1 MDMNRNIEAVVNFLL
16 ILAIVL
22 FVSCKKEQLDPVQ
35 TEQKVKVETSSVTQI
50 TSSSAI
56 VGGDVTFDGGSIVR
70 ERGVCWSKTPSPIIG
85 GNHES
90 LGTGVGAFTYNL
102 TELEPATNYYVRAY
116 AINDAGIN
124 YGRVVGFSTLYKV
137 SDGTCNGHDYVDLG
151 LPSGT
156 LWATCNVGANVPE
169 EYGDLF
175 AWGEVEPKSDYSWNT
190 YKYCNNGNSHQLTKY
205 CIYSDYGFN
214 GFVDNMSTLQPVD
227 DAAAA
232 NMGDGWCTP
241 SYDQW
246 VELISIS
253 KKWTRQNDVDGW
265 LFTSSNGRSLFMP
278 ATGWGESSEIV
289 GSGLVGKYWANSI
302 YTASYNRASDI
313 AWCSSLYGNPDN
325 VSPHIESNISC
336 EPRYF
341 GYAIRAVISAN

>member
-1 MDMNRNIEAVVNFLL
+1 MNRNIEAVVNFLL

-56 VGGDVTFDGGSIVR
+56 VGGDVTFDGGSFVR

-190 YKYCNNGNSHQLTKY
+190 YKYCNNGNSHQLTRPSSMVVNSSADLPGN
-205 CIYSDYGFN
+205 CI
-214 GFVDNMSTLQPVD
+214 P
-227 DAAAA
+227 
-232 NMGDGWCTP
+232 
-241 SYDQW
+241 
-246 VELISIS
+246 
-253 KKWTRQNDVDGW
+253 WT
-265 LFTSSNGRSLFMP
+265 TSSSRVDTVIILPGTV
-278 ATGWGESSEIV
+278 TG
-289 GSGLVGKYWANSI
+289 A
-302 YTASYNRASDI
+302 
-313 AWCSSLYGNPDN
+313 SSLA
-325 VSPHIESNISC
+325 
-336 EPRYF
+336 RYL
-341 GYAIRAVISAN
+341 YYSIV

>member
-1 MDMNRNIEAVVNFLL
+1 MDRTLKAIVILLL
-16 ILAIVL
+16 IHAIVL
-22 FVSCKKEQLDPVQ
+22 FVGCKKEQPDPNQ
-35 TEQKVKVETSSVTQI
+35 IEQKVKVETSNVTEI

-56 VGGDVTFDGGSIVR
+56 VGGIVTFDGGSFVR
-70 ERGVCWSKTPSPIIG
+70 ERGICWSKTPSPIIG
-85 GNHES
+85 SDHES
-90 LGTGVGAFTYNL
+90 LGTGVGTYTYKL

-124 YGRVVGFSTLYKV
+124 YGKVVSFSTLYKV

-169 EYGDLF
+169 EYGDFF
-175 AWGEVEPKSDYSWNT
+175 AWGEVEPKSNYSWNT

-205 CIYSDYGFN
+205 CIYSDYGFD

-227 DAAAA
+227 DPATV
-232 NMGDGWCTP
+232 NFGNGWCTP

-246 VELISIS
+246 VELISIN
-253 KKWTRQNDVDGW
+253 KKWTTQNDVDGW
-265 LFTSSNGRSLFMP
+265 LFTSSNGSSLFMP
-278 ATGWGESSEIV
+278 ATGWGESSEIID
-289 GSGLVGKYWANSI
+289 SGLAGKYWANSI

-313 AWCSSLYGNPDN
+313 AWCLSFYGNPDGA
-325 VSPHIESNISC
+325 SPHMESSIGC
-336 EPRYF
+336 EPRCF
-341 GYAIRAVISAN
+341 GYSIRAVLSAN